1 MFEDKRWR
9 RLLRPGITVIVG
21 AGGKTTVLERLG
33 TYGHSSNLPIM
44 VSSTVP
50 MDSERVDN
58 VEPFDVI

>member
-33 TYGHSSNLPIM
+33 TYPAWRRLLKMPVQN
-44 VSSTVP
+44 
-50 MDSERVDN
+50 
-58 VEPFDVI
+58 